1 MNAHPTDAQISLKRR
16 PRFLNGISSYTSYSH
31 DDEINVLKSSG
42 LLHEQKSSI
51 LGQLKACN
59 GIPDD
64 STSETDDE
72 EEAYRRMKF
81 VLIMI
86 PIMIVK

>member
-16 PRFLNGISSYTSYSH
+16 PRFLNGISSYTSYSQ

-42 LLHEQKSSI
+42 LLQEQKSSI
-51 LGQLKACN
+51 LGQLKAFN
-59 GIPDD
+59 GG
-64 STSETDDE
+64 TNETDDE

-81 VLIMI
+81 VLMAI
-86 PIMIVK
+86 PIMIIK